1 MNWRLIAAAAAFA
14 LTGVAHATGDDGPAS
29 YPVQVRVS
37 PAAGAPV
44 QRLALP
50 LAILAGSRSAD
61 LADVRLFDAAGHAL
75 PIARA
80 PAPAVTARRETR
92 LPALPILGAADAPTV
107 TGVSVRLDGHGQA
120 RLVSLVD
127 GGGDGKIETVAMLFD
142 ARHLKGPSDLLTLD
156 AYWPVSRPVTFVVEA
171 SSDLLHW
178 HTIGERVAFRSPGT
192 TPEMPAIA
200 LHDAEPGWVRVSW
213 NATPRL
219 ASPVTVRTGIF
230 TATTTRNSAPLMLDA
245 AAPPLNDPHGIEFSV
260 PFATTVSA
268 IQVVPAS
275 VGALLPVRIFG
286 RDDAER
292 PWQPIGTGTVYRLA
306 AKDGEHVG
314 DPIALADAH
323 WRYWRIEA
331 DRDGPGFAAA
341 PGIRFAFAP
350 AEILFVASDRAPL
363 RLVAGRAGQRATYL
377 SPGDLLAGSG
387 SPRVSAL
394 PLAAVETSP
403 PAPLQLT
410 TGDDGSGAG
419 RRIALWALLLAA
431 TAALGFMAWRLFRR
445 PAVA

>member
-1 MNWRLIAAAAAFA
+1 MKWRLIAVAVALA
-14 LTGVAHATGDDGPAS
+14 LTGTAHATGDDDPAS

-37 PAAGAPV
+37 PVAGAPV

-50 LAILAGSRSAD
+50 LAILAGSRSAG
-61 LADVRLFDAAGHAL
+61 LADVRLFDAAGRAL

-92 LPALPILGAADAPTV
+92 LPGLPILGAADAPSV

-127 GGGDGKIETVAMLFD
+127 GGGDGRIETVAILFD

-178 HTIGERVAFRSPGT
+178 RTIGERVAFRSPGT

-230 TATTTRNSAPLMLDA
+230 TATTTHNSVPLMLDA
-245 AAPPLNDPHGIEFSV
+245 IAPPLTDAHAIEFTV
-260 PFATTVSA
+260 PFATAISA
-268 IQVVPAS
+268 IQIVPAN

-292 PWQPIGTGTVYRLA
+292 PWQPIGAGTVYRLA

-314 DPIALADAH
+314 DPIALAGAH
-323 WRYWRIEA
+323 YRYWRIEA
-331 DRDGPGFAAA
+331 DGDGPGFAGA
-341 PGIRFAFAP
+341 PRISFAFAP
-350 AEILFVASDRAPL
+350 AEILFVASDRPPL
-363 RLVAGRAGQRATYL
+363 RLVTGRAGLRATYL
-377 SPGDLLAGSG
+377 SADDLLAGSG
-387 SPRVSAL
+387 SPQVSGL
-394 PLAAVETSP
+394 PLAAVEASP
-403 PAPLQLT
+403 STPLQLK
-410 TGDDGSGAG
+410 TGDAGSGAG
-419 RRIALWALLLAA
+419 RRVALWALLLAA
-431 TAALGFMAWRLFRR
+431 TAALGFMAWRLVRR
-445 PAVA
+445 PVVT